1 MPNHGKARMLVDRR
15 QFLNFATAS
24 TVATAIHPFETAQ
37 KEKQRP
43 PKNSTVFAFQQVDV
57 FSSKPLLGNPLAVVI
72 GADALSDERMAAF
85 ASWTNLSETTFLLK
99 PKSPD
104 ADYRVRIFTRQR
116 EVPFAGHPTLGSCH
130 VWLAAGGVA
139 KGREIVQECGLG
151 LIHIR
156 RTPERLSFVAPKLIR
171 SGPIEP
177 EVLARVVRGLDLA
190 PDAIMASNWV
200 DNGSGWLAIMLR
212 SREGVLALRPNYSTL
227 TGLKV
232 GVFAAFNPL
241 KDGDSAQF
249 EVRAF
254 SVEDVGHEDPVTGS
268 LNAGL
273 AQWLIGSRIAPSEYV
288 VSQGTVLGR
297 MGRVH
302 MEKNGFQIWVG
313 GTVRTCVIG
322 ELML

>member
-1 MPNHGKARMLVDRR
+1 MVDRR
-15 QFLNFATAS
+15 EFLGFATAT
-24 TVATAIHPFETAQ
+24 TVATVIHPFETRQ
-37 KEKQRP
+37 DKKPTP
-43 PKNSTVFAFQQVDV
+43 PKNSAVFAFQQVDV
-57 FSSKPLLGNPLAVVI
+57 FSSQPLRGNPLAVVI
-72 GADALSDERMAAF
+72 AADALSDEQMAAF

-99 PKSPD
+99 PKSPS

-116 EVPFAGHPTLGSCH
+116 EVPFAGHPTLGTCH
-130 VWLAAGGVA
+130 VWLAAGGIA
-139 KGREIVQECGLG
+139 KGSEIVQECGLG
-151 LIHIR
+151 LVHIR

-171 SGPIEP
+171 SGPIET
-177 EVLARVVRGLDLA
+177 EVLARAIRGLDLP

-212 SREGVLALRPNYSTL
+212 SRDEVLALSPNYSVL

-241 KDGDSAQF
+241 KDGNSAQF

-273 AQWLIGSRIAPSEYV
+273 AQWLIPSQIAPPEYV

-297 MGRVH
+297 IGRVH
-302 MEKNGFQIWVG
+302 VQKDGTQIWVG
-313 GTVRTCVIG
+313 GAVRTCITG